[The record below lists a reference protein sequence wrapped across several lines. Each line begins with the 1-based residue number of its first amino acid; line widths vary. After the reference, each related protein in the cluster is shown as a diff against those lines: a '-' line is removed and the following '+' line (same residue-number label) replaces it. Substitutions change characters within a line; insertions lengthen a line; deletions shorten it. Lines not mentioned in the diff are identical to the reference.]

1 VIRAYFDG
9 HTATGVEVKT
19 PEELA
24 DVLAKV
30 EAAGPWQA
38 AHLIVG
44 DPPGNVLTVGLNGD
58 RGVIRFATS
67 RTEVFSKNA
76 TPFPLAEDEEVLY
89 QVGTA
94 EVFFPDD
101 AEVSRDKVYATAR
114 EFLESGGEQPSNL
127 AALA

>member
-1 VIRAYFDG
+1 MIRAYFDG

-19 PEELA
+19 PEELT

-30 EAAGPWQA
+30 EAAGDGQA

-44 DPPGNVLTVGLNGD
+44 PPPGNVLTVGLDGE

-76 TPFPLAEDEEVLY
+76 DPYPLPDDEEVLY

-101 AEVSRDKVYATAR
+101 AEVPRDTVLATAR
-114 EFLESGGEQPSNL
+114 EFLESGGAQPASL
-127 AALA
+127 GFQV

>member
-30 EAAGPWQA
+30 EAAGPGQA

-44 DPPGNVLTVGLNGD
+44 DPPGNVLTVGLDGE
-58 RGVIRFATS
+58 RGVVRFATS

-76 TPFPLAEDEEVLY
+76 DPYPLPEGDEVFY

-94 EVFFPDD
+94 EVFCPDD
-101 AEVSRDKVYATAR
+101 AEVPRDVVLKAAR
-114 EFLESGGEQPSNL
+114 EFLGSGGEQPSGL
-127 AALA
+127 EPQA